1 MQTMK
6 YFSAWKIFIH
16 ACKPYAI
23 YSKPNTQGQISIL
36 YESTYKVPRRGKSIV
51 TDWVQEKGMSEDEMF
66 EWHHQLD
73 GHESE
78 QTWGDSEGQGSLLRC
93 NPPGHKELDTTQRL
107 YNNNTETESRMAL
120 DRGGG
125 DGELRLVGT
134 EFQFG
139 KMQKFWRWIEVM
151 VSQRSEYMNILIGII
166 PWHKNTKNTYICI
179 CVCVFPP

>member
-1 MQTMK
+1 MNE
-6 YFSAWKIFIH
+6 Y
-16 ACKPYAI
+16 CKPYAT
-23 YSKPNTQGQISIL
+23 YSKPNTKRQISIR

-51 TDWVQEKGMSEDEMF
+51 TDWVQEKGMTEDEMF
-66 EWHHQLD
+66 VWHRQLD

-78 QTWGDSEGQGSLLRC
+78 QTWGDGEGQGSLLCC

-120 DRGGG
+120 ARGGG
-125 DGELRLVGT
+125 DREWRLVGT

-151 VSQRSEYMNILIGII
+151 VSQRSEYMNILNDLGA
-166 PWHKNTKNTYICI
+166 PKS
-179 CVCVFPP
+179 